1 MTDEQLKRIIL
12 NIDFAIGVI
21 KTCANKDQTITG
33 SRSRE
38 PEFAQI
44 INLLEKRKRRAIQL
58 KFRSRV

>member
-44 INLLEKRKRRAIQL
+44 ISLLEKRKRKAVKA
-58 KFRSRV
+58 KFGARV